1 MVSLGSGDYELVTIK
16 ALKALKESEV
26 IFVPTK
32 SEGSFK
38 RSLTYKIVSK
48 LFEEFGFEKRLI
60 PLYSPMKFKV
70 QDWKRQSQ
78 EIVKAFE
85 SYEKVSFVTLGD
97 AGIYSSVYYLLDFI
111 KELDSSI
118 FENTTVIPGV
128 TSFSDASARIKKPL
142 CVGDSSLE
150 IIPLL
155 EKEVPKTRVY
165 MRPKVGMSSEKIEN
179 LGEIYTF
186 ENLNFQNEKITPA
199 KIEKVE
205 KYMTLFV
212 DFYDKKRD

>member
-16 ALKALKESEV
+16 ALKVLKESDV

-32 SEGSFK
+32 SEGNFK

-48 LFEEFGFEKRLI
+48 LMKEFGFEKSLI

-70 QDWKRQSQ
+70 KDWQRQSK
-78 EIVKAFE
+78 EIINAFE

-111 KELDSSI
+111 KELDSAI

-155 EKEVPKTRVY
+155 EKEVPKTKVF
-165 MRPKVGMSSEKIEN
+165 MRPKIGMNTDMIDSS
-179 LGEIYTF
+179 GEIYTF
-186 ENLNFQNEKITPA
+186 ENLNFQDEKITPR
-199 KIEKVE
+199 KIEKVDR
-205 KYMTLFV
+205 YMTLFV